1 MTTTRFS
8 RRFRLLTAAGVTA
21 ALLAAAAPAH
31 ASSADIDTSASVSL
45 TIHKFEQP
53 ATGTLGTNDGTK
65 ITNPGG
71 TPIAGVEFTVQKV
84 TDVDLTTDTGWATA
98 STLTVADVYGSS
110 ATHTLGTG
118 IVRTTDAA
126 GEIALTSPTVGIGL
140 YLVRETAPGASS
152 VVSPAVPFL
161 VALPQPANGAWNYD
175 VHVYPKNAVSRVTK
189 TVDESK
195 THVIGD
201 TLPWKITNDVS
212 KAPAGTSIT
221 SYEVSDTLETR
232 LGYKGT
238 RVSLDDGST
247 VSTLTVSTDY
257 TLTAPAVGASGD
269 VVVTFTAA
277 GLAKLNGVPSA
288 AKVIV
293 DIDTTVLS
301 IGDGTITNTGT
312 VYVNDPQH
320 SHGTSSTPTP
330 STWGALRI
338 VKHVTGDSTKTL
350 AGAVFAI
357 YDADPASVG
366 PASPPLVPVA
376 SGITTGTDGAVKVDG
391 LRTGDYWLVET
402 TAPTGYQ
409 KLANPVKITVS
420 VGSTTSPN
428 VADIANSPV
437 PPFTLPLTGGATGAA
452 FTVAGGALVTL
463 ALGIVL
469 VRRAR
474 RRA

>member
-8 RRFRLLTAAGVTA
+8 RRLRLLASAGVAA

-65 ITNPGG
+65 IANPGG
-71 TPIAGVEFTVQKV
+71 TPLADVEFTVQKV

-98 STLTVADVYGSS
+98 SALTVADVYGST

-118 IVRTTDAA
+118 IVRTTDSA
-126 GEIALTSPTVGIGL
+126 GEITLTSPAVGIGL
-140 YLVRETAPGASS
+140 YLVRETAPGTSS

-175 VHVYPKNAVSRVTK
+175 VHVYPKNAVSRLTK

-195 THVIGD
+195 AHVIGD
-201 TLPWKITNDVS
+201 TLPWTITNDVS
-212 KAPAGTSIT
+212 KAPAGTSIS
-221 SYEVSDTLETR
+221 SYEISDTLESR
-232 LGYKGT
+232 LGYSST
-238 RVSLDDGST
+238 TVSLVDGST
-247 VSTLTVSTDY
+247 TSTLATPRDY
-257 TLTAPAVGASGD
+257 TLTAPTVGTSGD
-269 VVVTFTAA
+269 VVVSLTAS
-277 GLAKLNGVPSA
+277 GLAKLNGVAST

-293 DIDTTVLS
+293 EIDTTVLS
-301 IGDGTITNTGT
+301 IGDGTISNTAT
-312 VYVNDPQH
+312 AYINDPQH
-320 SHGTSSTPTP
+320 THGTSSTPTP
-330 STWGALRI
+330 STWGALRV

-350 AGAVFAI
+350 AGAVFDVYAV
-357 YDADPASVG
+357 DPSTAGATAVVTG
-366 PASPPLVPVA
+366 A
-376 SGITTGTDGAVKVDG
+376 TTGANGSVQVAG

-409 KLANPVKITVS
+409 KLAQPVKITVA

-428 VADIANSPV
+428 VADIADSPI
-437 PPFTLPLTGGATGAA
+437 PPFTLPLTGGSTGAA
-452 FTVAGGALVTL
+452 FTAAGGALVVL
-463 ALGIVL
+463 ALGVVL